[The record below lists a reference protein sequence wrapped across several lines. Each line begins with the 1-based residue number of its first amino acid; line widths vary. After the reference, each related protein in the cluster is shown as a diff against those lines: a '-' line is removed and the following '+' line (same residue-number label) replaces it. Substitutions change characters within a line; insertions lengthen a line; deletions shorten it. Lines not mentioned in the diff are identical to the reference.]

1 MYDVLYDD
9 YDLMMMMRMIMMEL
23 IDDSMLMFI
32 KIKRYKIQ
40 NM

>member
-1 MYDVLYDD
+1 MITVLYDD
-9 YDLMMMMRMIMMEL
+9 YDLMMMMRMMMMEL

>member
-9 YDLMMMMRMIMMEL
+9 YDLMMMMRMMMMEL

>member
-1 MYDVLYDD
+1 MMYDD
-9 YDLMMMMRMIMMEL
+9 YDLMMMMRMMMMEL